1 MYSVGV
7 VSLGCSKNRVD
18 TELMLGILRKAGY
31 RITAD
36 EREADIL
43 IVNTCGFIEPAK
55 QESIDTLLSLA
66 RYKQEGRLKLLA
78 ATGCLTQRYEQAILQ
93 DMPEVDLVLGVSQ
106 YPMLP
111 RAIEEALA
119 GKRPSYCAP
128 EASVL
133 CGERVLTTAPYTAYV
148 RIADGCDNRCAY
160 CAIPLIRGGFRSR
173 DMQSVLDEIRALAE
187 QGVKEHV
194 LVAQDTSRFGMDTHG
209 RSLLPE
215 LMVRAADIPGV
226 EWLRV
231 LYCYPD
237 EVDDTLLEAMASR
250 PNICRYLDLPLQHA
264 DPQLLR
270 RMNRR
275 GDIEQTRAFL
285 KKAREMGFT
294 LRTTFITGFPGEP
307 PVKPGISV
315 ADFYTAMFACMGA
328 MFAIYNRDVVGTGE
342 GQMIDCCLTESML
355 RLQESIIAEYSYD
368 GTIRTRI
375 GNGTLVTVPS
385 GHFLTKDGKY
395 LVLSVSGDKLFKQWC
410 ESMGRPE
417 LAAVEDYK
425 TGAGRTANREEINAI
440 CAEWAREHTIEECLE
455 VLGDDIPN
463 CPVYNVADIMQ
474 DEHFKARNAIVD
486 VDTEQFGTLK
496 MQNCVPKMYGTPGE
510 IKWAGAPLGKFN
522 EEVYGEKLG
531 LTPEDLAKLK
541 EEGVI

>member
-1 MYSVGV
+1 MRNMGRIKDMWYAVEGRNKRCVTLNLKSEKG
-7 VSLGCSKNRVD
+7 K
-18 TELMLGILRKAGY
+18 EMLTDLIK
-31 RITAD
+31 D
-36 EREADIL
+36 ADIL
-43 IVNTCGFIEPAK
+43 IENFRPGVFKRLGFTW
-55 QESIDTLLSLA
+55 ESLHALNPRLVYVTSSGYGQTGPNSHKPGFDRIGLA
-66 RYKQEGRLKLLA
+66 L
-78 ATGCLTQRYEQAILQ
+78 
-93 DMPEVDLVLGVSQ
+93 
-106 YPMLP
+106 
-111 RAIEEALA
+111 
-119 GKRPSYCAP
+119 
-128 EASVL
+128 
-133 CGERVLTTAPYTAYV
+133 
-148 RIADGCDNRCAY
+148 
-160 CAIPLIRGGFRSR
+160 GGF
-173 DMQSVLDEIRALAE
+173 
-187 QGVKEHV
+187 
-194 LVAQDTSRFGMDTHG
+194 
-209 RSLLPE
+209 
-215 LMVRAADIPGV
+215 
-226 EWLRV
+226 
-231 LYCYPD
+231 
-237 EVDDTLLEAMASR
+237 LE
-250 PNICRYLDLPLQHA
+250 
-264 DPQLLR
+264 
-270 RMNRR
+270 
-275 GDIEQTRAFL
+275 
-285 KKAREMGFT
+285 
-294 LRTTFITGFPGEP
+294 ITGFPGEP

-410 ESMGRPE
+410 ESIGRPE
-417 LAAVEDYK
+417 LAEVEDYK

>member
-1 MYSVGV
+1 MQALEGLKVVEVGNILAGPWCGTMMADFGADV
-7 VSLGCSKNRVD
+7 IKVEPPKGGD
-18 TELMLGILRKAGY
+18 LMRNMG
-31 RITAD
+31 RIKDMWYAVEGRNKRCVTLNLKSEKGKEMLTD
-36 EREADIL
+36 LIKDADIL
-43 IVNTCGFIEPAK
+43 IENFRPGVFKRLGFTW
-55 QESIDTLLSLA
+55 ESLHALNPRLVYVTSSGYGQTGPNSHKPGFDRIGLA
-66 RYKQEGRLKLLA
+66 L
-78 ATGCLTQRYEQAILQ
+78 
-93 DMPEVDLVLGVSQ
+93 
-106 YPMLP
+106 
-111 RAIEEALA
+111 
-119 GKRPSYCAP
+119 
-128 EASVL
+128 
-133 CGERVLTTAPYTAYV
+133 
-148 RIADGCDNRCAY
+148 
-160 CAIPLIRGGFRSR
+160 GGF
-173 DMQSVLDEIRALAE
+173 
-187 QGVKEHV
+187 
-194 LVAQDTSRFGMDTHG
+194 
-209 RSLLPE
+209 
-215 LMVRAADIPGV
+215 
-226 EWLRV
+226 
-231 LYCYPD
+231 
-237 EVDDTLLEAMASR
+237 LE
-250 PNICRYLDLPLQHA
+250 
-264 DPQLLR
+264 
-270 RMNRR
+270 
-275 GDIEQTRAFL
+275 
-285 KKAREMGFT
+285 
-294 LRTTFITGFPGEP
+294 ITGFPAEP

-410 ESMGRPE
+410 ESIGRPE